1 MENDLGRSLHQ
12 KYIVIV
18 SQVTI
23 FAKEIGTMTSDEK
36 RVITRAVSVTIK
48 IESFTR
54 GQELEMEELPF
65 SVDHAKTLCLLCARE
80 GIICDLTKEELEQ
93 VTVVECEVREKLSD
107 LPKE

>member
-1 MENDLGRSLHQ
+1 MENDFGRSLHQ
-12 KYIVIV
+12 KSIVIV
-18 SQVTI
+18 PQVTI
-23 FAKEIGTMTSDEK
+23 FAKEIGKMTSDKK

-54 GQELEMEELPF
+54 EQELEMEELPF

-80 GIICDLTKEELEQ
+80 GIVCDLTKEELEQ
-93 VTVVECEVREKLSD
+93 VTVVECEVREKLSG